1 MPRSA
6 PSLSVVLL
14 LVFSLVLGGVVVDRH
29 LEKTDLNLALKDQ
42 REVTVREVS
51 LLASKI
57 ELETN
62 STFYLIV
69 GLIRYIEINGGIS
82 SEMFDALCAQLLSSR
97 PGLRNIAAAP
107 DMVIRYIYPLEGNE
121 AAVGL
126 DYGKTPMQKA
136 AAYRVKSSGEPVI
149 AGPLDLVQGGEA
161 FVGRFPVFTVNP
173 DSGESE
179 FWGILSTPFYA
190 DALYAAVGL
199 EEISKTLNVAI
210 RGRDATGANGEVFY
224 GDEAIYF
231 ERPVIF
237 PIDLLSGSWELAA
250 IPVGGWVTRG
260 PNAWSIRAVVVII
273 VLLLVTVVY
282 LTYLYLLRAQRM
294 RDSLVEV
301 ARMKNRFYT
310 NMSHELRTP
319 LNSICGLSELVG
331 MTSQEQETRE
341 YAQIILNSADTLTH
355 LLDDMLALSE
365 MDNAGCRSKSET
377 IEVKSLLD
385 DIIPPL
391 RHQAYSKQVEFS
403 VDPIAE
409 NCARITTNA
418 SMLRHILWNLL
429 SNAVKFTESGTVQ
442 LSVELVES
450 QQICFVIKDTGIGIS
465 EEFIDSI
472 FDNFVQE
479 DDSDTRRFGGAGLG
493 LAITRRFVRQLGG
506 SIQVESV
513 KGQGSVFR
521 VTLPQQGD
529 A

>member
-1 MPRSA
+1 M
-6 PSLSVVLL
+6 
-14 LVFSLVLGGVVVDRH
+14 LVFSLLVGGLVADLH
-29 LEKTDLNLALKDQ
+29 LERTDLNLALKDQ
-42 REVTVREVS
+42 REVAVREVS

-57 ELETN
+57 EAETN

-69 GLIRYIEINGGIS
+69 GLIQYIEINGGIS
-82 SEMFDALCAQLLSSR
+82 AEMFDALCAQLLSTR
-97 PGLRNIAAAP
+97 PGLQNIAAAP

-126 DYGKTPMQKA
+126 DYAKTPRQKA
-136 AAYRVKSSGEPVI
+136 AAYQVKSSGEPVI
-149 AGPLDLVQGGEA
+149 AGPLNLVQGGEA
-161 FVGRFPVFTVNP
+161 FVGRFPVYTVNLN
-173 DSGESE
+173 SGESE
-179 FWGILSTPFYA
+179 FWGILSTPFYT
-190 DALYAAVGL
+190 DALYTAVGL

-210 RGRDATGANGEVFY
+210 RGRDGTGSNGEVFY

-237 PIDLLSGSWELAA
+237 PIGLLSGSWELAA
-250 IPVGGWVTRG
+250 IPVGGWITRG
-260 PNAWSIRAVVVII
+260 PNVWSIRAVVIII
-273 VLLLVTVVY
+273 VLLLVTVVC
-282 LTYLYLLRAQRM
+282 LAYLYLLRAQRM

-301 ARMKNRFYT
+301 ARMKNRFYA

-319 LNSICGLSELVG
+319 LNSICGLSELIG
-331 MTSQEQETRE
+331 MTSQDKETCE

-365 MDNAGCRSKSET
+365 MDKADSCSKAEM

-391 RHQAYSKQVEFS
+391 SHQADSKQIGFS
-403 VDPIAE
+403 VDPISE
-409 NCARITTNA
+409 NCARIITNA
-418 SMLRHILWNLL
+418 SMLRQILWNLL
-429 SNAVKFTESGTVQ
+429 SNAVKFTDSGAVK
-442 LSVELVES
+442 LSVEFLEP
-450 QQICFVIKDTGIGIS
+450 QQICFVVKDTGIGIS
-465 EEFIDSI
+465 EEFIDLI
-472 FDNFVQE
+472 FDDFVQE

-521 VTLPQQGD
+521 VTLPQQG
-529 A
+529 